1 MKRIYLVRH
10 CKAVGQEPQAV
21 LTEEGN
27 QQAEELADFFQNEN
41 IEYIISSPFIRTI
54 NTIKPLS
61 VLINQKIYIEDRL
74 QERILSTTLLEN
86 WMELL
91 ERTYT
96 DYDLKFEGGES
107 SNEAVKR
114 GIKVIEEMIAR
125 PEGTILIVTHGALM
139 SLIIRHY
146 KKEFG
151 FEDWKTLSN
160 PDIYKLE
167 IQDNKTSIERIC
179 R

>member
-10 CKAVGQEPQAV
+10 CKAVGQDPQAV

-27 QQAEELADFFQNEN
+27 QQAEDLADFFQNEN

-61 VLINQKIYIEDRL
+61 VLIKQNIYIEYRL

-91 ERTYT
+91 ERTYS

-114 GIKVIEEMIAR
+114 GMKVIQDMIAR

-146 KKEFG
+146 NKEFG

-167 IQDNKTSIERIC
+167 IQDNKSSIERIW

>member
-10 CKAVGQEPQAV
+10 CEAVGQDAQAV
-21 LTEEGN
+21 LTEEGK
-27 QQAEELADFFQNEN
+27 QQAEDLADFFQNKN
-41 IEYIISSPFIRTI
+41 IEYIISSPFLRTM
-54 NTIKPLS
+54 NTIKPFS
-61 VLINQKIYIEDRL
+61 MLIQQKINIEDRL
-74 QERILSTTLLEN
+74 QERILSTSHLEN

-107 SNEAVKR
+107 SNEALNR
-114 GIKVIEEMIAR
+114 GMIVIQEMIAR
-125 PEGTILIVTHGALM
+125 PEETIVIVTHGALM
-139 SLIIRHY
+139 SLLIKQY
-146 KKEFG
+146 NKEFG
-151 FEDWKTLSN
+151 FEDWKSLSN

-167 IQDNKTSIERIC
+167 IHDNKSTIERIW